1 MSISELSVLI
11 SAEPDAKLANKDQ
24 VHQNNTED
32 GQISGSDFFSQ
43 LQSANN
49 AVETPNK
56 KSNTAEQRDPEEVK
70 LDQDEIKK
78 EQDKPEISGDDM
90 LAQINAANN
99 LDTSV
104 KTTSTDKPA
113 TSVIDLLDK
122 YAQEKLDP
130 GLVKVNA
137 PRPIDAVTP
146 IIDPPLEDDSQDAE
160 SNSVSDLLDKYSKE
174 QLDPELVKVN
184 APRPIDAVTP
194 IIDSPLEDDSSENKL
209 AVTSDKTVIAEA
221 IGKEVNYK
229 GDPGDAVTPIVDKV
243 NSDKEALINSVT
255 TAQGSDQVKDAA
267 ESTIL
272 NKEPVNPKSL
282 EGKFVGTATNSE
294 NESVKTEMAKSSHN
308 GEAKVLA
315 DVTLPSSTGQSKL
328 AELDDVSNTEKASSV
343 ANTTES
349 PVVDKTLT
357 QTPDVVKVLKEAVT
371 ATQTQV
377 NSAADKPSVVTS
389 AIAKSPDVTQA
400 VQTLLKADESTSL
413 TDDKLLASL
422 STEQR
427 TQLQTQAESLPAL
440 GATPQSISVLKQTIA
455 QFIVSNNDANPAI
468 KNVTVNTTMDTTQLS
483 DEIAS
488 LSAPE
493 KQVLAKQL
501 NQFIATEKPQG
512 AVLNKVNA
520 ALAELEGKS
529 VTTIKEPQLNAQT
542 LTQAAN
548 STPVESSKAA
558 PVHSAAGS
566 ALSQEQA
573 NKQSAV
579 QSIVKEQVIVDK
591 DNAEALT
598 PRDTAVTRT
607 NQLFAQITTATNQI
621 TSSVVTGMN
630 EVIEQRYQQEFTD
643 MQVLNAQQTT
653 ATSQSKQINVDPTM
667 LQALNI
673 VKSDAAKL
681 LQERVSALL
690 NINNKEA
697 EIRLDPPEMGSMQIR
712 IRSDAEQAQI
722 NFVVQNQQAKEALE
736 QSMPKLREMLA
747 EQGIELGESSIQQ
760 GDSQENMAEQQQQ
773 NAQGQLANNA
783 ENDDES
789 TDIQAS
795 TNNIKQQSSSSID
808 YYA

>member
-56 KSNTAEQRDPEEVK
+56 KSNTAEQQDPEEVK

-160 SNSVSDLLDKYSKE
+160 SNYVSDLLDKYSKE

-229 GDPGDAVTPIVDKV
+229 GDPGDAVTPIVDEV
-243 NSDKEALINSVT
+243 YSDKEAVVI
-255 TAQGSDQVKDAA
+255 A
-267 ESTIL
+267 
-272 NKEPVNPKSL
+272 KSL
-282 EGKFVGTATNSE
+282 EGKLVGTATNSE
-294 NESVKTEMAKSSHN
+294 NESAQSGGVKSSHN
-308 GEAKVLA
+308 GEAKALT
-315 DVTLPSSTGQSKL
+315 DVALSPSTDQSTTT
-328 AELDDVSNTEKASSV
+328 EFDDASNTAKATRV
-343 ANTTES
+343 ENTTEN
-349 PVVDKTLT
+349 PPVDKAMT
-357 QTPDVVKVLKEAVT
+357 QTADTVKVLKDAVS
-371 ATQTQV
+371 ATQTDV
-377 NSAADKPSVVTS
+377 SSTPDKSLVMTS

-400 VQTLLKADESTSL
+400 AQTLLNADENKSL
-413 TDDKLLASL
+413 ADDKLLASL
-422 STEQR
+422 TTEQR
-427 TQLQTQAESLPAL
+427 KALQTQVASFPAQ
-440 GATPQSISVLKQTIA
+440 GPTSQHISELKQTIA
-455 QFIVSNNDANPAI
+455 QFV
-468 KNVTVNTTMDTTQLS
+468 VTNSDTSHNSVLKNTTANTTATIDAAQLS

-488 LSAPE
+488 LSTSE

-501 NQFIATEKPQG
+501 NQFLATEKPQG
-512 AVLNKVNA
+512 AVLNQVNA

-529 VTTIKEPQLNAQT
+529 VTTIKEPQLNTQT
-542 LTQAAN
+542 STQAAN
-548 STPVESSKAA
+548 NTLLESSKAA
-558 PVHSAAGS
+558 PVPSAAGN

>member
-11 SAEPDAKLANKDQ
+11 SAEPDVKLANKDQ
-24 VHQNNTED
+24 VQQNNTKD
-32 GQISGSDFFSQ
+32 GQISGSDFFTH

-56 KSNTAEQRDPEEVK
+56 KSNTAEQQDPEEVK

-174 QLDPELVKVN
+174 KLDPELVKVN
-184 APRPIDAVTP
+184 APRPIDTVIP
-194 IIDSPLEDDSSENKL
+194 IIDSPLEDDSSEKKL
-209 AVTSDKTVIAEA
+209 AVVSDKTVIAEA
-221 IGKEVNYK
+221 IGKEVNVK
-229 GDPGDAVTPIVDKV
+229 VDPGDAVTPIVDEIH
-243 NSDKEALINSVT
+243 SGQEAS
-255 TAQGSDQVKDAA
+255 
-267 ESTIL
+267 
-272 NKEPVNPKSL
+272 KSL

-328 AELDDVSNTEKASSV
+328 AEFDDVSNTAKASSV

-371 ATQTQV
+371 AAQTQV

-389 AIAKSPDVTQA
+389 VVAKSPDVTQA

-427 TQLQTQAESLPAL
+427 TQLQKQVESLPAQ
-440 GATPQSISVLKQTIA
+440 GATPQSISALKQTIA
-455 QFIVSNNDANPAI
+455 QFIVSNNDADPVI
-468 KNVTVNTTMDTTQLS
+468 KNVTVNPTIDTMQLS

-488 LSAPE
+488 LSVPE

-512 AVLNKVNA
+512 AVLNQVNA
-520 ALAELEGKS
+520 ALAELESKP
-529 VTTIKEPQLNAQT
+529 VTRVKEPQLDAQAPM
-542 LTQAAN
+542 QAVNN
-548 STPVESSKAA
+548 SPVESSKAM
-558 PVHSAAGS
+558 PIQSGAGS

-573 NKQSAV
+573 NKQTIV
-579 QSIVKEQVIVDK
+579 QNIAKEQVIVDK
-591 DNAEALT
+591 DNAEALSS
-598 PRDTAVTRT
+598 RDTAVTRT

-653 ATSQSKQINVDPTM
+653 ATSQSKQINVDPTL

-773 NAQGQLANNA
+773 SAQGQLANNA

-789 TDIQAS
+789 TDTQAS

>member
-24 VHQNNTED
+24 AQQGRTED
-32 GQISGSDFFSQ
+32 AQSAGSDFFTQ
-43 LQSANN
+43 LQSANY
-49 AVETPNK
+49 AVETPSK
-56 KSNTAEQRDPEEVK
+56 KSNAAEQEDPQEVK
-70 LDQDEIKK
+70 PSQEKINK
-78 EQDKPEISGDDM
+78 EQGKPEISGDDM

-146 IIDPPLEDDSQDAE
+146 IIDPPLEDDSQDTKR
-160 SNSVSDLLDKYSKE
+160 NSVSDLLDKYSEE
-174 QLDPELVKVN
+174 QLDSGLVKVN
-184 APRPIDAVTP
+184 TPRPIDAVTP

-243 NSDKEALINSVT
+243 NSDKEALLNSVT
-255 TAQGSDQVKDAA
+255 TAQGSDQVKDTA

-282 EGKFVGTATNSE
+282 EGKLVDTATNSE
-294 NESVKTEMAKSSHN
+294 NESAQSGGGKSSHN
-308 GEAKVLA
+308 GEAKVLT
-315 DVTLPSSTGQSKL
+315 DVALSPSTDQSTTT
-328 AELDDVSNTEKASSV
+328 EFDDASNTAKATRV
-343 ANTTES
+343 ENTTEN
-349 PVVDKTLT
+349 PPVDKTMT
-357 QTPDVVKVLKEAVT
+357 QTADTVKVLKDAVS
-371 ATQTQV
+371 ATP
-377 NSAADKPSVVTS
+377 DKSLVMTS

-400 VQTLLKADESTSL
+400 AQTLLNADENKSL
-413 TDDKLLASL
+413 ADDKLLASL
-422 STEQR
+422 TTEQR
-427 TQLQTQAESLPAL
+427 KALQTQVASFPAQ
-440 GATPQSISVLKQTIA
+440 GPTSQHISELKQTIA
-455 QFIVSNNDANPAI
+455 QFV
-468 KNVTVNTTMDTTQLS
+468 VTNSDTSHNSVLKNTTANTTAAIDAAQLS

-488 LSAPE
+488 LSTSE

-501 NQFIATEKPQG
+501 NQFLATEKPQG
-512 AVLNKVNA
+512 AVLNQVNA

-529 VTTIKEPQLNAQT
+529 VTTIKEPQLNTQT
-542 LTQAAN
+542 STQAAN
-548 STPVESSKAA
+548 NTLLESSKAA
-558 PVHSAAGS
+558 PLPSAAGNV
-566 ALSQEQA
+566 LSQEQA

-607 NQLFAQITTATNQI
+607 SQLFAQITTVANQI
-621 TSSVVTGMN
+621 TSSAVTGMN
-630 EVIEQRYQQEFTD
+630 EIIDQRYQQEIAD
-643 MQVLNAQQTT
+643 MQVLNAQQTS
-653 ATSQSKQINVDPTM
+653 ATTQTKQVSLDPTL

-760 GDSQENMAEQQQQ
+760 GDSQENMAEQEQQ

-789 TDIQAS
+789 ADIQAS

>member
-24 VHQNNTED
+24 AQQGRTED
-32 GQISGSDFFSQ
+32 AQSAGSDFLTQ
-43 LQSANN
+43 LQSANY
-49 AVETPNK
+49 AVETPSK
-56 KSNTAEQRDPEEVK
+56 KSNAAEQEDPQKVKPSQEE
-70 LDQDEIKK
+70 INK
-78 EQDKPEISGDDM
+78 EQGKPEISGDDM

-130 GLVKVNA
+130 GLVKANA

-146 IIDPPLEDDSQDAE
+146 IIDPPLEDDSQDTKR
-160 SNSVSDLLDKYSKE
+160 NSVSDLLDKYSEE
-174 QLDPELVKVN
+174 QLEPGLVKVN
-184 APRPIDAVTP
+184 TPRPIDAVTP

-243 NSDKEALINSVT
+243 NSDKEALFNSVT
-255 TAQGSDQVKDAA
+255 TAQDSDQVKGTA

-282 EGKFVGTATNSE
+282 EGKLVDTATNSE
-294 NESVKTEMAKSSHN
+294 NESAQSGGGKSSHN
-308 GEAKVLA
+308 GEAKVLT
-315 DVTLPSSTGQSKL
+315 DVALSPSTDQSTTT
-328 AELDDVSNTEKASSV
+328 EFDDASNTAKATRV
-343 ANTTES
+343 ENTTEN
-349 PVVDKTLT
+349 PAVDKTMT
-357 QTPDVVKVLKEAVT
+357 QTADTVKVLKDAVS
-371 ATQTQV
+371 ATP
-377 NSAADKPSVVTS
+377 DKSLAMTP

-400 VQTLLKADESTSL
+400 AQTLLNADENKSL
-413 TDDKLLASL
+413 VDDKLLASL
-422 STEQR
+422 TTEQR
-427 TQLQTQAESLPAL
+427 KALQTQVASFPAQGPTL
-440 GATPQSISVLKQTIA
+440 QHISELKQTIA
-455 QFIVSNNDANPAI
+455 QFVVTNSDASHSSVL
-468 KNVTVNTTMDTTQLS
+468 KNTTANTTATIDAPQLS

-488 LSAPE
+488 LSTSE
-493 KQVLAKQL
+493 KQVLTKQL
-501 NQFIATEKPQG
+501 NQFLATEKPQG
-512 AVLNKVNA
+512 AVLNQVNA

-529 VTTIKEPQLNAQT
+529 VTTIKEPQLNTQT
-542 LTQAAN
+542 STQAAN
-548 STPVESSKAA
+548 NALLESSKAA
-558 PVHSAAGS
+558 PVPSAAGN

-591 DNAEALT
+591 DKAEALT

-607 NQLFAQITTATNQI
+607 NQLFTQITTVTNQI
-621 TSSVVTGMN
+621 TSSAVTGMN
-630 EVIEQRYQQEFTD
+630 EIIDQRYQQEIAD
-643 MQVLNAQQTT
+643 MQVLNAQQTS
-653 ATSQSKQINVDPTM
+653 ATTQTKQVSLDPTL

-760 GDSQENMAEQQQQ
+760 GDSQENMAEQEQQ

-789 TDIQAS
+789 ADIQAS